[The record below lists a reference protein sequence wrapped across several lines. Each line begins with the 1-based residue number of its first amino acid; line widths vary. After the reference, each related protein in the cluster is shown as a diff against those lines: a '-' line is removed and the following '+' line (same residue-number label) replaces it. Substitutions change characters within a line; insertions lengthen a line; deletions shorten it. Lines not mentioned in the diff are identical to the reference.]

1 LATEVEEVH
10 FASHEPKEEA
20 KMEAELL
27 EFRKSLST
35 QSSGVVESS
44 ALLSTRGAS
53 VPGFNQ
59 QVPLEE
65 KTQSE
70 ILRQL
75 GMEMSQSPQATIL
88 RRMKEEARNKDTSL
102 GKLED
107 ERIAALEKEAMVLGS
122 DLDLS
127 LIL

>member
-1 LATEVEEVH
+1 VGAP
-10 FASHEPKEEA
+10 FRHEPKEEA
-20 KMEAELL
+20 KMEAELH

-53 VPGFNQ
+53 VPVSFNHQ
-59 QVPLEE
+59 DPLED

-107 ERIAALEKEAMVLGS
+107 ERIVALEKEAMVPCS

-127 LIL
+127 LIF

>member
-1 LATEVEEVH
+1 
-10 FASHEPKEEA
+10 
-20 KMEAELL
+20 MEAELL

-53 VPGFNQ
+53 VPVSFNQ
-59 QVPLEE
+59 QAPLEE

-107 ERIAALEKEAMVLGS
+107 ERIVALEKEAMVLGS